1 MYRYKDG
8 QNRLETLD
16 SIGITLCD
24 DCTKKENI
32 SCIFRYSFVCLR
44 CAVPLSMHCR
54 FCLVTV
60 RMKVLHN
67 RRRVRFSK
75 STNY

>member
-1 MYRYKDG
+1 MYSYRDG
-8 QNRLETLD
+8 QNSGNSRQYRNNTV
-16 SIGITLCD
+16 CD
-24 DCTKKENI
+24 DCIIKNI

-44 CAVPLSMHCR
+44 YVSPVSSHYR
-54 FCLVTV
+54 FGLVTV

-75 STNY
+75 RTDF